1 MASLWPT
8 RTHVGVGKT
17 WRLLT
22 RSFDSH
28 KYTQLPLITVEE
40 FLSLHP
46 EHADADENALMV
58 ARINHEKAEREKL
71 EQQRQELVKRKSKL
85 IADNKRRR
93 DDLTNL
99 DKDLEKFIDV
109 RISHRY
115 LCELLVLTNL
125 Q

>member
-1 MASLWPT
+1 M
-8 RTHVGVGKT
+8 
-17 WRLLT
+17 
-22 RSFDSH
+22 
-28 KYTQLPLITVEE
+28 
-40 FLSLHP
+40 HP
-46 EHADADENALMV
+46 EQADDDENVLMV

-109 RISHRY
+109 RPPCYRNI
-115 LCELLVLTNL
+115 LTNVDTNPCAGF
-125 Q
+125 QTNTKDI

>member
-1 MASLWPT
+1 
-8 RTHVGVGKT
+8 
-17 WRLLT
+17 
-22 RSFDSH
+22 
-28 KYTQLPLITVEE
+28 
-40 FLSLHP
+40 
-46 EHADADENALMV
+46 MV

-109 RISHRY
+109 RPPFLFPKIPLWIY
-115 LCELLVLTNL
+115 VLTYVQASKPIQKIFEKNP
-125 Q
+125 

>member
-1 MASLWPT
+1 M
-8 RTHVGVGKT
+8 
-17 WRLLT
+17 
-22 RSFDSH
+22 
-28 KYTQLPLITVEE
+28 
-40 FLSLHP
+40 HP
-46 EHADADENALMV
+46 EQADDDENALMV

-109 RISHRY
+109 RPRSYQNI
-115 LCELLVLTNL
+115 LTDIHTNPCAGL
-125 Q
+125 ETNPKDI